1 MYVSSPLPTDDN
13 NRVKLMVPSEDGTD
27 YINASYVDVSEWN
40 VWAMSCVLCD
50 VCCVIH
56 TYIIVPRIDVCCVCC
71 VLCVCCV
78 CCVCA
83 VCAVCELCVVCCV

>member
-1 MYVSSPLPTDDN
+1 MFKQSSKHSSAIYVSSPLPTDDN

-50 VCCVIH
+50 VCCVIRTSLCH
-56 TYIIVPRIDVCCVCC
+56 TLMCAVCAVCCVCAVC

-78 CCVCA
+78 
-83 VCAVCELCVVCCV
+83 